1 MPLPDRSARARSL
14 RLRVEAALRASGMP
28 VRPRRRRPDDP
39 GSAAAPVE
47 PSPAPRPL
55 IGGAAAEVD

>member
-1 MPLPDRSARARSL
+1 M
-14 RLRVEAALRASGMP
+14 RLRIKAALRAGGMP
-28 VRPRRRRPDDP
+28 LRPKRRRPDDP

-47 PSPAPRPL
+47 PAPSPRPL